1 MTSID
6 TKRFTELINGLKENI
21 NTKYLNEKKYQK
33 PNATEF
39 KKIKVILSLINGM
52 SLTMLNDILKK
63 CTIKKAKKKSDSDTD
78 PSSEGEG
85 EEDIPSE
92 VSEEKD
98 EVEEN
103 ENEIPI
109 FNIDGFSQLVDDLIK
124 KIYNELLN
132 EEEYKELN
140 KTEIKKIMKALTD
153 FNQISVSTLIEINKK
168 CIGKK
173 EKKEKSST
181 PNAMYK
187 QNEVESFVSKFMES
201 KGFDVRTE
209 YSQEEIRKAMHQSV
223 QEARDND
230 PSLPKGKEYKT
241 PEDLKAFFKKINE
254 IIKDDIKSVE
264 NNIKEKE
271 NKIKKEPDTKESKEA
286 SKHLIKQKA
295 WVEEKKGFLGSLDI
309 KSYDDFYRYRPFCNK
324 NRDPV
329 EKSIKFIIKKEKK

>member
-6 TKRFTELINGLKENI
+6 TKTLIDLFNGLKVDI
-21 NTKYLNEKKYQK
+21 NNKYLNEKKYQK
-33 PNATEF
+33 PNATEI
-39 KKIKVILSLINGM
+39 KKIKGILSLINEM
-52 SLTMLNDILKK
+52 SLTMLYDILKK

-85 EEDIPSE
+85 EEEIPSE

-103 ENEIPI
+103 EIPM

-181 PNAMYK
+181 PNAMDK
-187 QNEVESFVSKFMES
+187 QNEVEDFVPKFMGS
-201 KGFDVRTE
+201 KGFDVR
-209 YSQEEIRKAMHQSV
+209 
-223 QEARDND
+223 
-230 PSLPKGKEYKT
+230 
-241 PEDLKAFFKKINE
+241 PE
-254 IIKDDIKSVE
+254 
-264 NNIKEKE
+264 
-271 NKIKKEPDTKESKEA
+271 
-286 SKHLIKQKA
+286 
-295 WVEEKKGFLGSLDI
+295 FLGGASMSSVGCLVI
-309 KSYDDFYRYRPFCNK
+309 IS
-324 NRDPV
+324 
-329 EKSIKFIIKKEKK
+329 FIWT

>member
-6 TKRFTELINGLKENI
+6 TKTLIDLFNGLKVDI
-21 NTKYLNEKKYQK
+21 NTNYLDKKKYQK
-33 PNATEF
+33 PNATEI
-39 KKIKVILSLINGM
+39 KKIKGILSLINGM
-52 SLTMLNDILKK
+52 SLTMLYDILKK

-85 EEDIPSE
+85 EEEIPSE

-103 ENEIPI
+103 EIPM

-181 PNAMYK
+181 PNAMDK

-201 KGFDVRTE
+201 KGFNVRTE

-254 IIKDDIKSVE
+254 IIKDDIKFVE

-286 SKHLIKQKA
+286 SKHLVKQKA